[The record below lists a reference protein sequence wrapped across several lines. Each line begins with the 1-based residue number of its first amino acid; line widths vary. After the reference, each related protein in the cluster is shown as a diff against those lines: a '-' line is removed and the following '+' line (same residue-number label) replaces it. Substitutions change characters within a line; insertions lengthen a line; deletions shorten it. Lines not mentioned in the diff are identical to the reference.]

1 MSTQPVEEATPSP
14 SSSSRRT
21 PPNRTRSESPN
32 RQTFEHS
39 LGLVV
44 TEVSHDTAEGLRT
57 LLPNAL
63 LRPTTAVDF
72 VFSVVEQLVVA
83 GRRTAYEV
91 ASIVEAAV
99 EGAERR
105 AAA

>member
-1 MSTQPVEEATPSP
+1 MSTQPVEEATPQ
-14 SSSSRRT
+14 SSSSRRAS
-21 PPNRTRSESPN
+21 PNRARSESRN
-32 RQTFEHS
+32 TQTFEHS

-57 LLPNAL
+57 LVPNAL

-72 VFSVVEQLVVA
+72 VFAVVEQLVMV
-83 GRRTAYEV
+83 GRRTTYEV
-91 ASIVEAAV
+91 ASIVEAAI